1 MTKNFFEVKNV
12 DFSVSG
18 KTKVKDVSFSIKNEG
33 DVICLLGPSGIGKTT
48 ILRTIAGLE
57 KIEKGSI
64 ELNNKILSSKTINV
78 EPENRNISLAF
89 QDNSLFPHY
98 TVEKN
103 ILLGAERNK
112 EKKDKKIG
120 LKEIVDLLDI
130 FHILNKYPHQISAG
144 EAQRASLA
152 RSLITQ
158 PDLLLLDEPLSN
170 VDQSFKEEIQVRLKK
185 ILNKLKI
192 TTIIVTHDSYEAFY
206 LGSKCGIIINQEL
219 KQFDDPYK
227 VYHFPNSI
235 EVVNNFTVKF
245 SELSF
250 LTKFFATWP
259 NPKQKRQKC
268 QRLKPLQ
275 TRLQTSPELDCPSP
289 WQSQRRTQR
298 PSASYPQH
306 RDSKRRY
313 ARQSTR
319 RLPQKSVAPRSKS
332 RSGSTVPSV
341 LPRRHFGCRRLWQP
355 DLDVKPVESLTG
367 QQHEQQNALKDTC
380 HNLWH
385 AKRNLRRV
393 AAKFCQRDNK
403 ASANHSQWVETRQK
417 GHNDRGKTIA
427 ERDVRLQLANVC

>member
-12 DFSVSG
+12 DFSVGG

-57 KIEKGSI
+57 KIDNGSI

-227 VYHFPNSI
+227 VYHFPNSV
-235 EVVNNFTVKF
+235 EVVNFLNRGILIPAKVTGKNTLESWDLGTIEGNFIKHYEEGSNVQLLLQPEDLEHDDKSNLKLEVVDRKF
-245 SELSF
+245 RGTNFIYTLK
-250 LTKFFATWP
+250 TP
-259 NPKQKRQKC
+259 NNT
-268 QRLKPLQ
+268 LI
-275 TRLQTSPELDCPSP
+275 
-289 WQSQRRTQR
+289 
-298 PSASYPQH
+298 
-306 RDSKRRY
+306 
-313 ARQSTR
+313 
-319 RLPQKSVAPRSKS
+319 
-332 RSGSTVPSV
+332 
-341 LPRRHFGCRRLWQP
+341 
-355 DLDVKPVESLTG
+355 PVFVHSHHIH
-367 QQHEQQNALKDTC
+367 QHEVDEKFGI
-380 HNLWH
+380 
-385 AKRNLRRV
+385 KRPIHI
-393 AAKFCQRDNK
+393 D
-403 ASANHSQWVETRQK
+403 H
-417 GHNDRGKTIA
+417 I
-427 ERDVRLQLANVC
+427 VCF